1 MKNLILL
8 ISVLFTSSFV
18 FCQENKVTMEKNAVP
33 TKVEVKTES
42 APEANPSNKKM
53 TSSKL
58 NPSSEVSAEI
68 ETQST
73 ELNGIKEENQPAT
86 SSKRFPE

>member
-1 MKNLILL
+1 MKNIILL
-8 ISVLFTSSFV
+8 ISVFFTSSFV
-18 FCQENKVTMEKNAVP
+18 FCQENKVTMEKNTVP
-33 TKVEVKTES
+33 TNVEVKTES
-42 APEANPSNKKM
+42 AQEVTPSNKRM

-58 NPSSEVSAEI
+58 NPSSEVNAKI

-86 SSKRFPE
+86 SNKRFPD